1 MAVVSLR
8 HLSLGAE
15 GVAVGTRFV
24 ASAECEA
31 HPDYKKRLVGARET
45 DTIRSETFH
54 IGWPPHSPHRV
65 LRNALTDGARPPS
78 GPVARIRRGD
88 QTDDVPAFSVI
99 PPTIDTSG
107 QTELMANYAGQGVGL
122 IHDILPAA
130 AIVEQMVS
138 EAEDAI
144 RRLPTLLA

>member
-1 MAVVSLR
+1 M
-8 HLSLGAE
+8 
-15 GVAVGTRFV
+15 
-24 ASAECEA
+24 
-31 HPDYKKRLVGARET
+31 
-45 DTIRSETFH
+45 
-54 IGWPPHSPHRV
+54 
-65 LRNALTDGARPPS
+65 
-78 GPVARIRRGD
+78 ARIRRGD
-88 QTDDVPAFSVI
+88 QTDDVPPFSVI
-99 PPTIDTSG
+99 PPTIDTVG